1 MQYRL
6 LGNSGLL
13 VSRMAFGTMT
23 LGIEAKSGSIL
34 QKVDLDHAARLIGEA
49 IDLGINYFDTADM
62 YTGGEAEIVLGKALK
77 DRRQDVVI
85 STKVGVRSGAP
96 LTQSG
101 LSRRHIMASIDDSL
115 RRLNTDWTD
124 IYIAHREDRYT
135 PLEET
140 LEALNDVVRSGKA
153 RYLGYSNWSAW
164 KVAAAIEM
172 QKANG
177 WAQFTHGQVYYSLIG
192 RDVEADIVPMAQ
204 NYGLGLTIWS
214 PLAFGF
220 LTGKFDM
227 DTIRGPESRF
237 SDGLFASFLPID
249 YEAGFALIE
258 TVRRIAREH
267 DATVPQ
273 VALAWLLSRSA
284 VSSILLG
291 TTKAQQLRDNVAAI
305 DLALTPESLA
315 ELDAMASTPK
325 LYPNW
330 FHETGDDMLVRQA
343 LEPRGNGA

>member
-6 LGNSGLL
+6 LGQSGLL

-23 LGIEAKSGSIL
+23 LGIEAKSGSIM
-34 QKVDLDHAARLIGEA
+34 QKVDLDHAARLVGEA
-49 IDLGINYFDTADM
+49 IDLGINYFDTADV
-62 YTGGEAEIVLGKALK
+62 YSGGEAEIVLGQALK

-96 LTQSG
+96 LTQAG
-101 LSRRHIMASIDDSL
+101 LSRRHVMKSIDDSL

-124 IYIAHREDRYT
+124 IYIAHREDPYT
-135 PLEET
+135 PLDET

-164 KVAAAIEM
+164 KVAAAIEI

-192 RDVEADIVPMAQ
+192 RDVETDIVPMTQ
-204 NYGLGLTIWS
+204 KYNLGLTIWS

-220 LTGKFDM
+220 LTGKFDI

-237 SDGLFASFLPID
+237 SDSLMASFLPID
-249 YEAGFALIE
+249 YDAGFALIE
-258 TVRRIAREH
+258 TVRRVASEH

-273 VALAWLLSRSA
+273 VALAWLLSKPT

-291 TTKAQQLRDNVAAI
+291 TTKAQQLRDNVGAV
-305 DLALTPESLA
+305 DLTLTPEAIA
-315 ELDAMASTPK
+315 ELDAMVSAPK

-330 FHETGDDMLVRQA
+330 FHESGDDIMVRQA
-343 LEPRGNGA
+343 LQPRKN